1 MAGAL
6 EGLPGILEAQVN
18 LHTKDV
24 RVRYRPG
31 TVTRKA
37 LQDAIARV
45 DVRLRARHRL
55 HVWIARLSGGWRE
68 TAGRPR
74 EGGRG

>member
-1 MAGAL
+1 M
-6 EGLPGILEAQVN
+6 N

-31 TVTRKA
+31 KVTREAMHEA
-37 LQDAIARV
+37 LARV
-45 DVRLRARHRL
+45 DVRLRARHWL
-55 HVWIARLSGGWRE
+55 HTWIARLTEGWQE
-68 TAGRPR
+68 TAGRSR